1 MPVVGVIGGG
11 QLARMMIPPA
21 VALGIEVRVLAEA
34 PDASARLAA
43 TAVGDYRDERTVLE
57 FARGCDVI
65 TFDHEHVPQAVLQA
79 LVAAGSAVHPGP
91 DALLYAQDKL
101 MMRERL
107 SQLGVPQPDWARV
120 QSADE
125 LAAFLADH
133 GGRAVV
139 KTPRGGYDGKGVRVV
154 ADAHE
159 ADDWLA
165 DGPLLAEELVSF
177 RRELAQLIA
186 RRPSGPSRIWP
197 LVETV
202 QRGGVC
208 AEVIAPAPQASDAVE
223 RAAAEIATTVANG
236 LQVTGVLAVE
246 LFEST
251 DGRVLVNELAM
262 RPHNSGHVTIDAS
275 VTSQFEQHLRAVLDW
290 PLGDTEPLAPW
301 AVMINVFG
309 ELPDRSIA
317 AALGHQPA
325 AKVHAYGKGPRAGR
339 KAGHV
344 TAIGVDLDET
354 AYRARA
360 AAAHF
365 DEPLTSTSR
374 SLRLAALS
382 CAQPASA
389 GSSGALPRWRVT
401 RCVAARGLGAESL

>member
-1 MPVVGVIGGG
+1 MAVVGVIGGG
-11 QLARMMIPPA
+11 QLARMMISAA
-21 VALGIEVRVLAEA
+21 VALGIELRVLAEA

-43 TAVGDYRDERTVLE
+43 TVVGDYRDVETVLA
-57 FARGCDVI
+57 FAQGCDVV
-65 TFDHEHVPQAVLQA
+65 TFDHEHVPQNVLRA
-79 LVAAGSAVHPGP
+79 MVAAGVAVSPGP

-101 MMRERL
+101 AMRERL
-107 SQLGVPQPDWARV
+107 SGLGVPQPDWARV
-120 QSADE
+120 ESAE
-125 LAAFLADH
+125 QLAQFLADH

-154 ADAHE
+154 DDAHA

-165 DGPLLAEELVSF
+165 DGPVLVEELVRF
-177 RRELAQLIA
+177 ERELAQLIA
-186 RRPSGPSRIWP
+186 RRPSGDARVWP

-208 AEVIAPAPQASDAVE
+208 AEVIAPAPHASAAVE
-223 RAAAEIATTVANG
+223 RAAVEIATTVAHG
-236 LQVTGVLAVE
+236 LGVTGVLAVE

-262 RPHNSGHVTIDAS
+262 RPHNSGHVTIDGS
-275 VTSQFEQHLRAVLDW
+275 ITSQFEQHVRAVLDW
-290 PLGDTEPLAPW
+290 PLGDTTSIAPW

-309 ELPDRSIA
+309 ALADDQIV
-317 AALGHQPA
+317 AALRHQPSV
-325 AKVHAYGKGPRAGR
+325 KVHAYGKGARAGR

-344 TAIGVDLDET
+344 TVIGDDLDDV

-365 DEPLTSTSR
+365 D
-374 SLRLAALS
+374 
-382 CAQPASA
+382 
-389 GSSGALPRWRVT
+389 
-401 RCVAARGLGAESL
+401 

>member
-21 VALGIEVRVLAEA
+21 VALGIELRVLAEA
-34 PDASARLAA
+34 EDSSARLAA
-43 TAVGDYRDERTVLE
+43 TAVGDYRDEKTVLE

-65 TFDHEHVPQAVLQA
+65 TFDHEHVPQPVLQA
-79 LVAAGSAVHPGP
+79 LVAAGSTVHPGP

-120 QSADE
+120 STADE
-125 LAAFLADH
+125 LAGFLADH

-154 ADAHE
+154 AAAHE

-165 DGPLLAEELVSF
+165 DGALLVEELVSF

-186 RRPSGPSRIWP
+186 RRPSGGTQVWP

-208 AEVIAPAPQASDAVE
+208 SEVIAPAPHATDAVE
-223 RAAAEIATTVANG
+223 RAAAEIATSVANG
-236 LQVTGVLAVE
+236 LDVTGVLAVE

-262 RPHNSGHVTIDAS
+262 RPHNSGHVTIDGS
-275 VTSQFEQHLRAVLDW
+275 TTSQFEQHVRAVLDW
-290 PLGDTEPLAPW
+290 PLGDTTPLAPW
-301 AVMINVFG
+301 GVMINVFG
-309 ELPDRSIA
+309 ELPVRAIE
-317 AALGHQPA
+317 AALAHQPA

-344 TAIGVDLDET
+344 TTIGDDLDET
-354 AYRARA
+354 VYRARA

-365 DEPLTSTSR
+365 D
-374 SLRLAALS
+374 
-382 CAQPASA
+382 
-389 GSSGALPRWRVT
+389 
-401 RCVAARGLGAESL
+401 

>member
-21 VALGIEVRVLAEA
+21 VALGIDLRVLAEA
-34 PDASARLAA
+34 ADSSARLAA
-43 TAVGDYRDERTVLE
+43 TAIGDYRDEAAVLE

-65 TFDHEHVPQAVLQA
+65 TFDHEHVPQPVLQA

-91 DALLYAQDKL
+91 DALLFAQDKL

-120 QSADE
+120 ETADE
-125 LAAFLADH
+125 LAGFLADH

-154 ADAHE
+154 AQAHE

-165 DGPLLAEELVSF
+165 EGPLLAEELVSF
-177 RRELAQLIA
+177 QRELAQLIA
-186 RRPSGPSRIWP
+186 RRPSGQSRLWP

-208 AEVIAPAPQASDAVE
+208 AEVIAPAPQTTDAVE

-236 LQVTGVLAVE
+236 VGVTGVLAVE

-262 RPHNSGHVTIDAS
+262 RPHNSGHATIDGS

-309 ELPDRSIA
+309 ELPPPAIA
-317 AALGHQPA
+317 AALGHQPT

-344 TAIGVDLDET
+344 TAIGEDLDET

-365 DEPLTSTSR
+365 D
-374 SLRLAALS
+374 
-382 CAQPASA
+382 
-389 GSSGALPRWRVT
+389 
-401 RCVAARGLGAESL
+401 